1 MVHHVARAGHY
12 ETYVG
17 DFLQHLGRGLDEIVG
32 AFLVGD
38 TPQERD
44 DLVVHAPFGHFA
56 VASGEPHGIVYR
68 HDLVGRDAV
77 AVDDDVAREVRN
89 GDHPVCGVHAC
100 AFDGVDLRI
109 DVLAAAV
116 VFRGVHM
123 HDQRLARYALGG
135 DTGVVGEPVVGVD
148 HVELPFEVFGHLRC
162 DHGIAGDLLH
172 KVGAVLA
179 REGIALFPGIGR
191 RPDFLSGFDVALL
204 VLFILFGGDIRYH
217 VRVDVDERHL
227 LENVVR
233 AASRGSVKRLHVTG
247 IQNVRETLI
256 LVAVGVGYYECY
268 VDIVACQP
276 AGHPVTCRSQTTRD
290 VGRELPTEH

>member
-1 MVHHVARAGHY
+1 M
-12 ETYVG
+12 
-17 DFLQHLGRGLDEIVG
+17 
-32 AFLVGD
+32 
-38 TPQERD
+38 
-44 DLVVHAPFGHFA
+44 
-56 VASGEPHGIVYR
+56 YR

-89 GDHPVCGVHAC
+89 GDHPVCGMHAC
-100 AFDGVDLRI
+100 TFDGVDLRV

-148 HVELPFEVFGHLRC
+148 HVELPFEVFGHLRR
-162 DHGIAGDLLH
+162 DYGIAGDLLH
-172 KVGAVLA
+172 KVGAVL
-179 REGIALFPGIGR
+179 
-191 RPDFLSGFDVALL
+191 DVELL
-204 VLFILFGGDIRYH
+204 VLFVLFGGDVRYH

-227 LENVVR
+227 LENIVR
-233 AASRGSVKRLHVTG
+233 AASRRSVKRLHVTG
-247 IQNVRETLI
+247 IQDVRESLI
-256 LVAVGVGYYECY
+256 LVAVGMGYYECY